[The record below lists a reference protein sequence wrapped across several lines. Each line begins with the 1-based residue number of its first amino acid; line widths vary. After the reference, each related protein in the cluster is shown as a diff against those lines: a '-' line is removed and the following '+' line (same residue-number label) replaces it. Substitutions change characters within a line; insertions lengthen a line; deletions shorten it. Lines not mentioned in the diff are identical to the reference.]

1 MEAGTDNTMM
11 IDRLLA
17 ELGRPAE
24 KAAAAQAQLQLATTI
39 LVYSVLP
46 ADYVIHRTEVSSL
59 ISELKMLFN
68 LPRSNA
74 NRLISRAAVAQQS
87 ESAILACATLLK
99 LKTDVSFR
107 QNVFA
112 AAIRVSLADGTNH
125 QFEIHLVERLARL
138 LNVSP
143 AGQRRAA

>member
-1 MEAGTDNTMM
+1 MEAGTDKTMM

-46 ADYVIHRTEVSSL
+46 ADHVIPRTEVSSL
-59 ISELKMLFN
+59 IGELKKLFN
-68 LPRSNA
+68 LPRSKA
-74 NRLISRAAVAQQS
+74 NRLISRASVAHQS
-87 ESAILACATLLK
+87 ELAILACATLLK

-112 AAIRVSLADGTNH
+112 AAIRFSLADGTTH
-125 QFEIHLVERLARL
+125 HFDIHLIERLAHL

-143 AGQRRAA
+143 AGARYAA